1 MTKNLKFRLNNTLRK
16 SSGNNHSGGNNG
28 TSGGGGGSGSGQR
41 DAGDSDSDDF
51 MVKVNKFQEDDSGV
65 GFQNRKV
72 IGDEA
77 DDDQDGHNQHGALV
91 KKILESKEQL
101 DYNERTKE
109 VNQISLS

>member
-1 MTKNLKFRLNNTLRK
+1 MRK
-16 SSGNNHSGGNNG
+16 SSGNNLSNNG
-28 TSGGGGGSGSGQR
+28 TGGGGGSSGQR
-41 DAGDSDSDDF
+41 ADAGDSDSDDF
-51 MVKVNKFQEDDSGV
+51 MVKVNKFQEEDSGA

-77 DDDQDGHNQHGALV
+77 EDDQDGQNQHGALV

-109 VNQISLS
+109 VKNLEF